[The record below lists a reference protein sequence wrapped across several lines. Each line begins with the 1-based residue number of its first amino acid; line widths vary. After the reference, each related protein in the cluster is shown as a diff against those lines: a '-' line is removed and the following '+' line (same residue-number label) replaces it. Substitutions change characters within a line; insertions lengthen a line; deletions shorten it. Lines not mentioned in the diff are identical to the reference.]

1 MKEEVSKYL
10 IEILENAKDIEGKAE
25 EVKRFDDDLHDFLE
39 FRAMKISDNVTKLRK
54 ALGLRPLS
62 EYELKEAS
70 EDEGKRTL

>member
-70 EDEGKRTL
+70 G

>member
-70 EDEGKRTL
+70 E

>member
-1 MKEEVSKYL
+1 MIEENEVVKCL

-25 EVKRFDDDLHDFLE
+25 EVKQFDDDLHDFLE
-39 FRAMKISDNVTKLRK
+39 FRAIKISDNVTKLRK

-70 EDEGKRTL
+70 G

>member
-1 MKEEVSKYL
+1 MIEENEVVKCL

-25 EVKRFDDDLHDFLE
+25 EVKQFDDDLHDFLE

-62 EYELKEAS
+62 AYYKEAS
-70 EDEGKRTL
+70 E